1 MKFFSDLVSFHL
13 HEINLTRKILQI
25 NKKNH
30 CFKTHNFSE
39 SYYIASILRC
49 FFFCYRDVTVVKLS
63 DYFGKFAVAKM
74 SYKKLSRCSN
84 IISKNYEDLCAP
96 PPMKNEAPLKEMVS
110 RKKFNCRKLSLISVF
125 DF

>member
-1 MKFFSDLVSFHL
+1 MKFFSDLISFHL

-74 SYKKLSRCSN
+74 PDKMSKL
-84 IISKNYEDLCAP
+84 L
-96 PPMKNEAPLKEMVS
+96 
-110 RKKFNCRKLSLISVF
+110 KKFESLFKYYLQKLRRLMCPPSNEK
-125 DF
+125 